1 MPLKRVVATITVLI
15 GLLLAAT
22 LWSVGCDA
30 EPAASTAAEPT
41 TQVAPSEPRDA
52 LTGPFPSDL
61 SDPEAVVHSR
71 TVVEREGQPDVTF
84 DFWWQEATGCY
95 RVERRFGSSSVL
107 SEAQVFD
114 GARLAGFVATGHDRH
129 AFDMSYE
136 QSQELNE
143 VMDPRLVAGTEAQRL
158 EAVSGLIER
167 GAIAE
172 SGSEACEGRPV
183 VRYRGTVEGTLEET
197 LEGTAGNGQGSS
209 SAEAVHELLID
220 EATRLVIEERLQQGD
235 SLLFHAARDYE
246 VVPSSDTGQL
256 MDLTIPPGYG
266 PATAGG
272 AAAGTI
278 LVALGPGACEL
289 ALTDLTEWLP
299 TAPYYLGS
307 EFAAPEDRRLVIRDV
322 QTTQPD
328 EVGPVL
334 LFGLETFGGLAGG
347 PARAP
352 TGCTVRY
359 LTDEQDGTS
368 LSVAVQYPEF
378 TPEGA
383 GFPLAHWKK
392 VEGVQVAVPGD
403 DLYSVG
409 SGYIYL
415 ARRADAVVA
424 LISNLSQKDILAAGA
439 ALRPFSSVTSRR
451 SSPWAQAAPR
461 R

>member
-41 TQVAPSEPRDA
+41 TQVAPSELRDA

-143 VMDPRLVAGTEAQRL
+143 VMDPWLVAGTEAQRL

-172 SGSEACEGRPV
+172 SGSEAREGRPV
-183 VRYRGTVEGTLEET
+183 VRYRGTVEGTV
-197 LEGTAGNGQGSS
+197 EGTAGSGGQGSS

-220 EATRLVIEERLQQGD
+220 EATRLVVEEQLQ
-235 SLLFHAARDYE
+235 A
-246 VVPSSDTGQL
+246 
-256 MDLTIPPGYG
+256 
-266 PATAGG
+266 
-272 AAAGTI
+272 
-278 LVALGPGACEL
+278 
-289 ALTDLTEWLP
+289 
-299 TAPYYLGS
+299 
-307 EFAAPEDRRLVIRDV
+307 
-322 QTTQPD
+322 
-328 EVGPVL
+328 
-334 LFGLETFGGLAGG
+334 
-347 PARAP
+347 
-352 TGCTVRY
+352 
-359 LTDEQDGTS
+359 
-368 LSVAVQYPEF
+368 
-378 TPEGA
+378 
-383 GFPLAHWKK
+383 
-392 VEGVQVAVPGD
+392 D